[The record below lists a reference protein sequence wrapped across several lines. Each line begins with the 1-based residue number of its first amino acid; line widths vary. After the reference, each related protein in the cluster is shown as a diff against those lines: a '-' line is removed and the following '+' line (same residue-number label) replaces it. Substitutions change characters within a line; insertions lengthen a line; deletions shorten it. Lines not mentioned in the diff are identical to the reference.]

1 MIDDDEKD
9 SKPVKRGAHAL
20 EEFLNI
26 TPLEV
31 EKLQYKGKPLKRH
44 EDYDPKDQ
52 ELEEQIE
59 EIFKKA
65 MSGYIN
71 LEAIL
76 DGVEP
81 KYRARLAEVA
91 LAYLNTSLNAVNSKA
106 KQKETKDK
114 ILAKV
119 QSASKGAKSTTNYV
133 FTGDRNEAVR
143 IAKRLQQQETPI
155 EGEVLNT
162 DDDDRE

>member
-1 MIDDDEKD
+1 MIDDDEKE

-26 TPLEV
+26 TPLEI
-31 EKLQYKGKPLKRH
+31 EKLEYQGKPLKRH
-44 EDYDPKDQ
+44 EDYDPKDE

-71 LEAIL
+71 LEALL

-91 LAYLNTSLNAVNSKA
+91 LAYLNTGLNAVNSKA
-106 KQKETKDK
+106 KQKENKDK
-114 ILAKV
+114 MLAKA
-119 QSASKGAKSTTNYV
+119 QSASKGVKNTTNYV

-143 IAKRLQQQETPI
+143 LAKRLQEQETPI
-155 EGEVLNT
+155 EGEVLKEN
-162 DDDDRE
+162 DDDRE

>member
-26 TPLEV
+26 EPLEI
-31 EKLQYKGKPLKRH
+31 EKIQYEGKELKPH
-44 EDYDPKDQ
+44 EDYDDKDG
-52 ELEEQIE
+52 ELEEQME
-59 EIFKKA
+59 LIFKKA
-65 MSGYIN
+65 MSGYLN
-71 LEAIL
+71 LDAIL

-114 ILAKV
+114 ILAKEKT
-119 QSASKGAKSTTNYV
+119 APAGGKNTTNYV

-143 IAKRLQQQETPI
+143 LAKRLREQETPI
-155 EGEVLNT
+155 EGEVLNN
-162 DDDDRE
+162 DNNDAE